1 MLRIVILFC
10 FFFNTYLI
18 DNQLLTAQTS
28 QTNAPDDMVLV
39 SGGRVKIGSN
49 EGLDNEKPVFSTDLI
64 PYYLDKNPVTV
75 AQFRLFVKI
84 NRYTTDAEKK
94 GEGSVL
100 DELSGEWKT
109 VVGAYWE
116 YPQGRNQPRALA
128 NEPVRQI
135 SWNDAKAYANWI
147 GKRLPNEFEMEY
159 AALQAEKLS
168 LNSINGSLWQWCDNW
183 YTRYDQNSYYRKQEL
198 NRQKTLKGGT
208 THIRANNL
216 EQAKFRP
223 SMRSYALPE
232 TAAFSIGFRCAKD
245 VN

>member
-1 MLRIVILFC
+1 MFRIAILFYI
-10 FFFNTYLI
+10 FLKLYLI
-18 DNQLLTAQTS
+18 DNQIVIAQNS
-28 QTNAPDDMVLV
+28 RNSPPVDMVLIN
-39 SGGRVKIGSN
+39 GGRVKIGSN
-49 EGLDNEKPVFSTDLI
+49 AGLDNEKPVFSTDLT
-64 PYYLDKNPVTV
+64 PYYLDKSPVSV

-84 NRYTTDAEKK
+84 NRYITDAEKK

-100 DELSGEWKT
+100 DEVSGEWKT
-109 VVGAYWE
+109 VVGATWE
-116 YPQGRNQPRALA
+116 YPQGRNQPRAA
-128 NEPVRQI
+128 ADEPVRQI
-135 SWNDAKAYANWI
+135 SWNDAKAYANWL

-159 AALQAEKLS
+159 AALQAEKLN

-183 YTRYDQNSYYRKQEL
+183 YTRYDQSSYYRKQEL

-208 THIRANNL
+208 AYTK

-245 VN
+245 ASW